1 MYAHT
6 HRERRREC
14 PSIANTECTSIT
26 HTHREC
32 TSITECRA
40 SRTAHTECT
49 STFHKARHTHS
60 GAPQVASWALHRRP
74 TCTWWGDPYAQC
86 TRHRQRKNDDQKRRH
101 DLEVASHPPI
111 ATSHALA
118 ELSPS
123 LSSLSSLTL
132 PSLVSHLSSL
142 RALASSLAIS
152 LALDASKYPRT
163 ALGVCTLSQGK

>member
-6 HRERRREC
+6 QRERRREC

-86 TRHRQRKNDDQKRRH
+86 THASAHASQAAQKRRH
-101 DLEVASHPPI
+101 DLASTHQI
-111 ATSHALA
+111 AATSHALA

-152 LALDASKYPRT
+152 LAFSTPLRIHVHV
-163 ALGVCTLSQGK
+163 L

>member
-86 TRHRQRKNDDQKRRH
+86 TRHRQRKNDTRLGKQATNSSDLSRTRRAVSIP
-101 DLEVASHPPI
+101 LFSQL
-111 ATSHALA
+111 SHA
-118 ELSPS
+118 P
-123 LSSLSSLTL
+123 LSSLSSLISPRARFFSRHL
-132 PSLVSHLSSL
+132 PSSRRLTYVVCG
-142 RALASSLAIS
+142 LAVL
-152 LALDASKYPRT
+152 
-163 ALGVCTLSQGK
+163 